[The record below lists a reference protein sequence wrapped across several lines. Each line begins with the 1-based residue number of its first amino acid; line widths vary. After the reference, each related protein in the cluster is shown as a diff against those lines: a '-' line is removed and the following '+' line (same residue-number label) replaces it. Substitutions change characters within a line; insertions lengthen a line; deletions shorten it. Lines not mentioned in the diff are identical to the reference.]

1 MIDFYISTD
10 KNKLDINVIHDYLCN
25 RSYWAKDRAI
35 ETVKR
40 SINHSL
46 CFGMYDTSDSLIG
59 FARVVS
65 DFAVFAYIMDVF
77 ILEKYRHQGLGMKLM
92 DFIMNYPDLQKV
104 KVIMLATEDAHGLYE
119 KYGFRLTENAHK
131 IMVLKRN
138 VK

>member
-40 SINHSL
+40 SIDHSL

-77 ILEKYRHQGLGMKLM
+77 ILENYRYLGLGMKLM
-92 DFIMNYPDLQKV
+92 DFIMNYPDLQNV

-138 VK
+138 TM

>member
-25 RSYWAKDRAI
+25 LSYWAKDRAI